1 MLRSP
6 CTCVSHSFSLIYLLL
21 PVCFVFFPRFARW
34 VVSEV
39 HASTDSLNAG
49 LVRDLVSGAEAIRY
63 DCISHHD
70 QSFDCSQSHVQPH
83 IIRTNNDVISV
94 AYNDTVI
101 SIAQIVSIGKN
112 WKVQPDTL
120 LLANF
125 LSQLQ
130 VEQEGEQFA
139 FWRLR
144 HNSHCPLVRCSCCN
158 C

>member
-101 SIAQIVSIGKN
+101 IWITLIISIGKD
-112 WKVQPDTL
+112 WSPARYSSFGQ
-120 LLANF
+120 
-125 LSQLQ
+125 LSVSDSGRTRRGAVCIL
-130 VEQEGEQFA
+130 EA
-139 FWRLR
+139 
-144 HNSHCPLVRCSCCN
+144 
-158 C
+158 